1 MSLSH
6 AWQAI
11 QEAKIIILL
20 THYKPDADG
29 ISACAALDHVL
40 RRMGK
45 TVQAVYPSK
54 DESALKRQPL
64 DVQIAQH
71 TVTPD
76 LLIACDTA
84 NYDRLYFPEEFKTIP
99 LINIDHHISNAL
111 QGIVN
116 IVNPDAAST
125 CEELFHLLMGWC
137 PDLVDKYT
145 AECLLFGILYDTQVF
160 HTQSTSARVLKTA
173 AACLEHGVNMFYLS
187 RELLAHKDPRFL
199 PFWGKAL
206 QSIKMD
212 TKKQVLWVI
221 VRQADL
227 HASGLEMDALVGL
240 NNFIAESS
248 PLDTTITFYEDEQ
261 GRTKVSLRSKTRDVN
276 KIAGLF
282 GGGGHT
288 RASGVLMAMPIDEAV
303 EKLITAID

>member
-1 MSLSH
+1 VSLSH
-6 AWQAI
+6 AWQVI
-11 QEAKIIILL
+11 QEAKTIVLL

-40 RRMGK
+40 RRLGK
-45 TVQAVYPSK
+45 TIQAVYPSK
-54 DESALKRQPL
+54 DESALKRQPH

-71 TVTPD
+71 TVEPD

-84 NYDRLYFPEEFKTIP
+84 NYDRLYFPDAFKAIP
-99 LINIDHHISNAL
+99 LINIDHHISNSL
-111 QGIVN
+111 QGTVN
-116 IVNPDAAST
+116 IVNPEAAST
-125 CEELFHLLMGWC
+125 CEELFHLLMNWC
-137 PDLVDKYT
+137 PALVDKYT

-173 AACLEHGVNMFYLS
+173 AACVELGVNMFQLS
-187 RELLAHKDPRFL
+187 RELLAHKDARFL

-206 QSIKMD
+206 QHIHID
-212 TKKQVLWVI
+212 NTKQVLWTV
-221 VRQADL
+221 VRQSDL

-248 PLDTTITFYEDEQ
+248 PVDTTITFYEDEQ

-276 KIAGLF
+276 AIAGLF

-288 RASGVLMAMPIDEAV
+288 RASGVLMPMSVDEAV
-303 EKLITAID
+303 EKMISAL